1 MLGAIIALLDFYAI
15 NAKRAVEAILF
26 EKQKSLS
33 ILKLGQKT

>member
-26 EKQKSLS
+26 GQARSSSL
-33 ILKLGQKT
+33 